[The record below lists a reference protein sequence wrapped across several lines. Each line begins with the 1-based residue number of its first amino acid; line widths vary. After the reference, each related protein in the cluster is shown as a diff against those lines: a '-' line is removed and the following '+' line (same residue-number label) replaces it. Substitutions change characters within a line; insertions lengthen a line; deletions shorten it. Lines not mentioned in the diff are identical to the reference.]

1 MPLVF
6 PVLVG
11 RENERFKAETSA
23 LLGWTCSAPDVGTVL
38 GQAKVAIEAALNDH
52 LEATAVISEPYGGLQ
67 LHEITIDE
75 PMG

>member
-1 MPLVF
+1 
-6 PVLVG
+6 
-11 RENERFKAETSA
+11 
-23 LLGWTCSAPDVGTVL
+23 VGTVL